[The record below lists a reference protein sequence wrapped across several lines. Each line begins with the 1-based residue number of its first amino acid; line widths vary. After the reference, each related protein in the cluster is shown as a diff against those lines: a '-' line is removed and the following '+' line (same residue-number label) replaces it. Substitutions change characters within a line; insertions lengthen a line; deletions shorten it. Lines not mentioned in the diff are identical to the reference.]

1 MSQSPSFA
9 NSRLRFLM
17 TAGNA
22 TYLMEGK
29 SLRTAVPVEKVLVP
43 GAKGSFDNG
52 YAGAGSVYLDE
63 GRGEVLVFYHA
74 EDHEGM
80 PMVSYNK
87 AIHGA
92 YWSIGLA
99 VAKTDST
106 HREKVGQI
114 LSASVKKSE
123 VTEEHQGIGDV
134 CVIPDASRTYLYA
147 YFTDLT
153 RKKGQFAHNAKIGMA
168 RCRIEDG
175 GRPGKWTKYYD
186 GDFTEPDL
194 AEWKA
199 RLSSR
204 HCRTVT
210 CSLHTSPT
218 FRRSK
223 PI

>member
-1 MSQSPSFA
+1 MVLPAGYRGLNYFPDEPIAIIRQQPFT
-9 NSRLRFLM
+9 FLM

-22 TYLMEGK
+22 TYLMVGS
-29 SLRTAVPVEKVLVP
+29 SLRTAVPVEKVLIP

-106 HREKVGQI
+106 HREKVGPN
-114 LSASVKKSE
+114 SPCE
-123 VTEEHQGIGDV
+123 REEGGGYRGTSGDRRCLRHSRCLTDV
-134 CVIPDASRTYLYA
+134 SLRLFHGPDTQERPIRSQCENR
-147 YFTDLT
+147 
-153 RKKGQFAHNAKIGMA
+153 
-168 RCRIEDG
+168 DG
-175 GRPGKWTKYYD
+175 SMQD
-186 GDFTEPDL
+186 
-194 AEWKA
+194 
-199 RLSSR
+199 
-204 HCRTVT
+204 
-210 CSLHTSPT
+210 
-218 FRRSK
+218 
-223 PI
+223 